1 MNGERSLRV
10 TAPPTDD
17 MKLRIEIS
25 DDCITDE
32 VIIRCKEKD
41 EIVNRLSAA
50 FSEIVG
56 RETQLALFDG
66 SSEYYVPMR
75 GILFFESDGRRVT
88 AHTADRSYYSDRR
101 LCELEKILDR
111 CFFRVSKFCIVNSSK
126 INAISKS
133 IPGSGEAT
141 FYGSEKKAYVSRAYY
156 KALKEFIYETRV
168 VK

>member
-56 RETQLALFDG
+56 RETQLAL
-66 SSEYYVPMR
+66 
-75 GILFFESDGRRVT
+75 LT
-88 AHTADRSYYSDRR
+88 APRSIMY
-101 LCELEKILDR
+101 
-111 CFFRVSKFCIVNSSK
+111 
-126 INAISKS
+126 
-133 IPGSGEAT
+133 P
-141 FYGSEKKAYVSRAYY
+141 
-156 KALKEFIYETRV
+156 
-168 VK
+168 

>member
-1 MNGERSLRV
+1 MRV

-75 GILFFESDGRRVT
+75 DILFFESDGRRVT

-101 LCELEKILDR
+101 LC
-111 CFFRVSKFCIVNSSK
+111 
-126 INAISKS
+126 
-133 IPGSGEAT
+133 
-141 FYGSEKKAYVSRAYY
+141 
-156 KALKEFIYETRV
+156 
-168 VK
+168 